1 MKSVALI
8 VFLVCLSK
16 LLYAY
21 IRKGAVA
28 YFFQFLHFIFLNCGS
43 LVFYRYSVDIH
54 FMFCQSPTRVMMRQL
69 KMIILDMLMNIEVTN
84 GGNEGESTKIISS
97 EILSII
103 RSQKKVVT
111 INATWRNWCSP
122 SFYVEISSN
131 SPSTKRLSPS
141 TRTRPH
147 KNGTYTEWIHT
158 TRHDSSDHSAPQ
170 NVLCWDI
177 LKLTFDKTTFA
188 IHKSPLSQRNSLP
201 SCSTTHPQKRNPPG
215 GGVMMHVII

>member
-1 MKSVALI
+1 MLFCDSASSQSLSTAHREAFEKNAVIVRRLMKSVALI

-97 EILSII
+97 EILSIT

-111 INATWRNWCSP
+111 INAT
-122 SFYVEISSN
+122 
-131 SPSTKRLSPS
+131 
-141 TRTRPH
+141 
-147 KNGTYTEWIHT
+147 
-158 TRHDSSDHSAPQ
+158 
-170 NVLCWDI
+170 
-177 LKLTFDKTTFA
+177 
-188 IHKSPLSQRNSLP
+188 
-201 SCSTTHPQKRNPPG
+201 
-215 GGVMMHVII
+215 